1 MSPAF
6 RRIIYVIS
14 YELIAVALTTGG
26 LVVLGF
32 GGGSSGVVAVTA
44 STVAVVW
51 NYIWTT
57 LFEMWERR
65 QTSQTRT
72 VLRRTVHAV
81 GFEGGLV
88 LLLLPI
94 VAATLRVS
102 LAQALSLEVG
112 LLAFFLVYT
121 FVFAWLFDQVWPPIT
136 QWDPRPSRGA
146 RRAARW
152 HLRCSCR
159 HPSPPPSR

>member
-32 GGGSSGVVAVTA
+32 GGGSSGVVAVAA

-51 NYIWTT
+51 NYVWTT
-57 LFEMWERR
+57 LFEVWERR
-65 QTSQTRT
+65 QVSQTRT
-72 VLRRTVHAV
+72 VLRRMVHAV

-88 LLLLPI
+88 VLLLPI

-102 LAQALSLEVG
+102 LMQAFSLEVG
-112 LLAFFLVYT
+112 LLVFFLVYT
-121 FVFAWLFDQVWPPIT
+121 FVFAWLFDKIWPPIT
-136 QWDPRPSRGA
+136 
-146 RRAARW
+146 
-152 HLRCSCR
+152 
-159 HPSPPPSR
+159 

>member
-32 GGGSSGVVAVTA
+32 GGGSSGVVAVAA

-51 NYIWTT
+51 NYVWTT

-65 QTSQTRT
+65 QVSQTRT
-72 VLRRTVHAV
+72 VLRRMVHAV

-88 LLLLPI
+88 VLLLPI

-102 LAQALSLEVG
+102 LVQAFSLEVG
-112 LLAFFLVYT
+112 LLVFFLVYT
-121 FVFAWLFDQVWPPIT
+121 FVFAWLFDKIWPPIT
-136 QWDPRPSRGA
+136 
-146 RRAARW
+146 
-152 HLRCSCR
+152 
-159 HPSPPPSR
+159 

>member
-32 GGGSSGVVAVTA
+32 GGGSSGVVAVVA

-51 NYIWTT
+51 NYVWTT
-57 LFEMWERR
+57 LFEGWERR
-65 QTSQTRT
+65 QDSQTRT
-72 VLRRTVHAV
+72 VLRRIVHAL

-88 LLLLPI
+88 VLLLPI

-102 LAQALSLEVG
+102 LVHAFSLEVG

-121 FVFAWLFDQVWPPIT
+121 FVFAWLFDKVWPPIA
-136 QWDPRPSRGA
+136 SSA
-146 RRAARW
+146 
-152 HLRCSCR
+152 
-159 HPSPPPSR
+159 

>member
-1 MSPAF
+1 MEDLVSPAF

-32 GGGSSGVVAVTA
+32 GGGSSGVVAVAA

-51 NYIWTT
+51 NYVWTT
-57 LFEMWERR
+57 LFEVWERR
-65 QTSQTRT
+65 QVSQTRT
-72 VLRRTVHAV
+72 VLRRMVHAV

-88 LLLLPI
+88 VLLLPI

-102 LAQALSLEVG
+102 LMQAFSLEVG
-112 LLAFFLVYT
+112 LLVFFLVYT
-121 FVFAWLFDQVWPPIT
+121 FVFAWLFDKIWPPIT
-136 QWDPRPSRGA
+136 
-146 RRAARW
+146 
-152 HLRCSCR
+152 
-159 HPSPPPSR
+159 

>member
-32 GGGSSGVVAVTA
+32 GGGSSGVVAVAA

-51 NYIWTT
+51 NYVWTT

-65 QTSQTRT
+65 QVSQTRT
-72 VLRRTVHAV
+72 VLRRMVHAV

-88 LLLLPI
+88 VLLLPI

-102 LAQALSLEVG
+102 LMQAFSLEVG
-112 LLAFFLVYT
+112 LLVFFLVYT
-121 FVFAWLFDQVWPPIT
+121 FVFAWLFDKIWPPIT
-136 QWDPRPSRGA
+136 
-146 RRAARW
+146 
-152 HLRCSCR
+152 
-159 HPSPPPSR
+159 